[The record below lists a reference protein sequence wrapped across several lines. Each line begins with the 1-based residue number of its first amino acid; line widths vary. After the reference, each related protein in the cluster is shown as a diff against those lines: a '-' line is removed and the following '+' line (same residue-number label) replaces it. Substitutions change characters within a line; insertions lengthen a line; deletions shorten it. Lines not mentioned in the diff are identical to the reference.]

1 MRDRLPPL
9 NALRAFEALSLEKQ
23 LTKAAERLCVTH
35 SAVSHQIKLLER
47 NVGVPLVRRT
57 GRRIALTDAGEHFAK
72 IIHKSFEAIRHETD
86 QLPLRSRKPVTVGT
100 LPIVATQWLIPRL
113 PEFFS
118 AHPEIAIHVAY
129 HSHAGPV
136 TGNTDI
142 TISFDRDATG
152 GRHTEPLIPAAA
164 APVCSPSYLQKF
176 GPFDNDADLLHAR
189 LLHDEDMRMWKTW
202 FRGGGLDFSLCDDTA
217 GLFLEGS
224 SLMLAAALSGQ
235 GVALGRL
242 ALIED
247 ELSRGRLVQLS
258 PRAMDEETFYHLS
271 WEEDARSEPTIG
283 LVQRWLSENLIDLDN
298 NAGRRRATG

>member
-47 NVGVPLVRRT
+47 SVGVPLIRRS
-57 GRRIALTDAGEHFAK
+57 GRRIALTNAGEHFAK

-113 PEFFS
+113 PEFFL
-118 AHPEIAIHVAY
+118 AYPDIAIHVAY

-136 TGNTDI
+136 TGNTGNTDI

-152 GRHTEPLIPAAA
+152 GRRTEPLIPAAA
-164 APVCSPSYLQKF
+164 APVCSPSYLERT
-176 GPFDNDADLLHAR
+176 GPLDNDADLLDAR

-202 FRGGGLDFSLCDDTA
+202 FQAGGLEFSPGDETA
-217 GLFLEGS
+217 SLFLEGS

-242 ALIED
+242 ALLED
-247 ELSRGRLVQLS
+247 ELARGQLVQLS
-258 PRAMDEETFYHLS
+258 PRVIDEDIFYHLS
-271 WEEDARSEPTIG
+271 WDEDARSEPTIG
-283 LVQRWLSENLIDLDN
+283 LVQSWLRTAEQ
-298 NAGRRRATG
+298 